1 MNTSYLPAL
10 VRALFVLAALRA
22 PAGGAEIILPQGRN
36 AFYSHEPIE
45 VAVAGLGAAQQASVK
60 LVPAR
65 STLQEVTIPV
75 VGDGRTVVVALP
87 GHSLAPDAYTVQ
99 LDGKPVAK
107 LTVSAGVWQSPLM
120 VSQTGPL
127 KEGGA
132 NFILGNFF
140 GSGLVGPD
148 GQPDPAPR
156 GKRSSG
162 LTAFENA
169 IAKDLPM
176 VVYMYWTGYVTHKP
190 FGTERS
196 WAAADMTE
204 AMRLLSFRTA
214 QSLRKYAANV
224 SAVGTLDEPGLAW
237 GRTPAGGMASGF
249 PNWDERAWYES
260 RGWSYTADPGSRDAA
275 DWMRYMTI
283 RCGIMKEQNRQACKD
298 LKSVWPSMVFATD
311 LYAPHA
317 IMDGCDPLN
326 QEINDIPTSHIFMDW
341 GVGKLGAL
349 SGSYLEKCD
358 APSRKLAHAMNGQ
371 LFGAKVP
378 QPNQTDAYRAMLNAL
393 LMAGLHGNWWLNMTG
408 MKAED
413 LKSVNEPAARLGP
426 LFAGADVKGH
436 DIAVLWSFTECAMRQ
451 KEIAAREATK
461 KTGEQIKLMI
471 ASLPEDTAVKDG
483 QVTASAYSVGQNY
496 KDCILHAHQAIAR
509 AGHPAHI
516 LHERRVA
523 EGWLKDYRVLV
534 IIGQTF
540 DLPADVR
547 AGIAAFQ
554 QAGGTVITDKGTTVK
569 FDNAVA
575 TDAKL
580 EDIGWR
586 WGSVFGTKSTPE
598 NKLSKKRAS
607 LYATNFFM
615 DEPARAA
622 APLLKATLAKTR
634 ARPAIATDSVH
645 LAAERHRAGEGE
657 LILVLNACDTLP
669 DIADD
674 AEYWIYNYAAHEATF
689 TLQGLPPG
697 AVVWSVEGPDWRK
710 AGEVSAAAAP
720 IKGSFAAGEMKVFV
734 VAPRRPTGLDL
745 TAVAKDGA
753 LSVDARLQGLAMPWP
768 FTLTVTAPDGS
779 ILHSCFRGTDAAGR
793 FAETLPLGS
802 NAAAGDYVV
811 RLESPLA
818 GLTAS
823 QKVAWAGGSA
833 ARPQVVQD
841 QARVFDEPVIAAFLA
856 TKPDLVVVY
865 GNDGQKGFAERLA
878 ADLAA
883 RGIPASAKPESAVL
897 RKVAYPR
904 VWNPKARLCAASGPE
919 KQPPSAAKAEIR
931 LGIDREGRLTS
942 ATADGKA
949 IDWKTPDSLV
959 TIIGDGFVDFDNT
972 DMETCY
978 EPGVKLFIDDKRKV
992 TVLKGETTLVDT
1004 TPEFRRKWARPW
1016 TRLTTYQ
1023 GVNQYP
1029 AQLPEAFT
1037 TDSHLVLLG
1046 DSSSGTAVAA
1056 LQASEILPQ
1065 VADAAYPGPGRA
1077 IVEFAWSPFAVEK
1090 NVIFVGATDEGG
1102 LDAGATALLGLAAA
1116 RKAAGRNR

>member
-1 MNTSYLPAL
+1 MLPAL
-10 VRALFVLAALRA
+10 VASAL
-22 PAGGAEIILPQGRN
+22 GAELVLPQGRN
-36 AFYSHEPIE
+36 AFHSQESIE
-45 VAVAGLGAAQQASVK
+45 LAVAGLGATEQAKVEF
-60 LVPAR
+60 VPTKQ
-65 STLQEVTIPV
+65 SHEPVVIPV
-75 VGDGRTVVVALP
+75 IGDNQRTVVVTLP
-87 GHSLAPDAYTVQ
+87 GHSLAPDAYVVKI
-99 LDGKPVAK
+99 DGREAAK
-107 LTVSAGVWQSPLM
+107 LTVSSGVQQSPLM

-132 NFILGNFF
+132 NFIVGNFF
-140 GSGLVGPD
+140 GSGLVGAD
-148 GQPDPAPR
+148 GQPDPAVR

-162 LTAFENA
+162 LNAFENA
-169 IAKDLPM
+169 IAKDLPT

-190 FGTERS
+190 FGNQRS

-224 SAVGTLDEPGLAW
+224 SAVGTLDEPGLSW

-249 PNWDERAWYES
+249 PNWDEQAWYES
-260 RGWSYTADPGSRDAA
+260 RGWAYTDDPGSRDAA
-275 DWMRYMTI
+275 DWIRYMTI
-283 RCGIMKEQNRQACKD
+283 RCDIMKEQNRQACAD

-371 LFGAKVP
+371 LFGATVP
-378 QPNQTDAYRAMLNAL
+378 QPNQTDSYRAMINAL

-426 LFAGADVKGH
+426 LFAGAEVKGH

-451 KEIAAREATK
+451 KEIAAREANK
-461 KTGEQIKLMI
+461 KTGEQIRLMI

-483 QVTASAYSVGQNY
+483 KVTANAYSVGQNY
-496 KDCILHAHQAIAR
+496 KDCILQAHQAIAR

-523 EGWLKDYRVLV
+523 DGWLKDYRVLV
-534 IIGQTF
+534 IVGQTF

-554 QAGGTVITDKGTTVK
+554 KAGGVVVTDKGTSVK
-569 FDNAVA
+569 FDGAVV

-586 WGSVFGTKSTPE
+586 WNSVFGTKSTPE

-607 LYATNFFM
+607 LYGTNFFM

-622 APLLKATLAKTR
+622 APLLKATLAKTP
-634 ARPAIATDSVH
+634 ARPAIVTDSVH

-689 TLQGLPPG
+689 SLQGLPPG
-697 AVVWSVEGPDWRK
+697 AVVWCVEGPDWRK
-710 AGEVSAAAAP
+710 AGEVSTATAP
-720 IKGSFAAGEMKVFV
+720 IRGSFAAGEMKVFV

-745 TAVAKDGA
+745 AVEAKDGA
-753 LSVDARLQGLAMPWP
+753 LSINARLQGLAMPWP

-779 ILHSCFRGTDAAGR
+779 VVHSCFRGTDAAGR
-793 FAETLPLGS
+793 FAETLPLGR
-802 NAAAGDYVV
+802 NAATGDYVV

-818 GLTAS
+818 GLTA
-823 QKVAWAGGSA
+823 QAVAWAGGSA
-833 ARPQVVQD
+833 AQPQVVKD
-841 QARVFDEPVIAAFLA
+841 RARVFDESAIAGFLA
-856 TKPDLVVVY
+856 TKPNLVVVY
-865 GNDGQKGFAERLA
+865 GNDGQKSFAERLA

-883 RGIPASAKPESAVL
+883 IGIPATAKPESAVL

-904 VWNPKARLCAASGPE
+904 VWNPKARLCAASGTE
-919 KQPPSAAKAEIR
+919 KEPPSAVKAEIR
-931 LGIDREGRLTS
+931 LGFDREGRLTS
-942 ATADGKA
+942 ETADGKA
-949 IDWKTPDSLV
+949 LDWKTPDSLV
-959 TIIGDGFVDFDNT
+959 TITGDGFVDFDNT

-978 EPGVKLFIDDKRKV
+978 EPGVKLFIDAKRKV

-1004 TPEFRRKWARPW
+1004 TPEFRRRWARPW
-1016 TRLTTYQ
+1016 TRLTAYQ

-1037 TDSHLVLLG
+1037 TDSHLVLFG
-1046 DSSSGTAVAA
+1046 GSTSGTAVAA
-1056 LQASEILPQ
+1056 LQASEILPH

-1090 NVIFVGATDEGG
+1090 NVIFIGATDEIG
-1102 LDAGATALLGLAAA
+1102 LDAGGKAVLGLVAVGKTAE
-1116 RKAAGRNR
+1116 KN